1 MMKNYF
7 KIFSLLVVLFLP
19 LLFVHPA
26 SAKTVIADGA
36 ALFSSEEINTIEAS
50 CDSIEQRYA
59 TSVYIVTSDKIGENN
74 NYESYMDSIGND
86 ENAPKNLV
94 LLFISMKENQRVY
107 NIFGYGKA
115 EKMLTNSRLNKIL
128 DAMYADIK
136 GGAYYEAIDTFC
148 DETMTYMGRN
158 PMLDSFI
165 FSSVVQLILCLLI
178 ACGIVIFL
186 LRRGIG
192 KNTTTVNT
200 YLDNQNIKILGQ
212 IDHYTHMTMTR
223 AKKPKSSSSSHSRSS
238 GGRSHS
244 RGSGRSF

>member
-1 MMKNYF
+1 MKNYF
-7 KIFSLLVVLFLP
+7 KIFSFIAVLFLP

-36 ALFSSEEINTIEAS
+36 ALFSSEEINALEAS

-59 TSVYIVTSDKIGENN
+59 TSVYIVTSDKIGKND
-74 NYESYMDSIGND
+74 NYESYMESIGDD

-115 EKMLTNSRLNKIL
+115 EEMLTNSRLDKIL
-128 DAMYADIK
+128 DAMYTDMKA
-136 GGAYYEAIDTFC
+136 GAYYNAIDTFC
-148 DETMTYMGRN
+148 DETMIYMGRN

-165 FSSVVQLILCLLI
+165 FSPVVQLILCLLI

-192 KNTTTVNT
+192 KNTTTANT

-223 AKKPKSSSSSHSRSS
+223 VKKPKSSSNGGRSGG